1 MGTPRRLEAAAVSDN
16 GMEGPLTGDPTA
28 FGFFQ
33 AVRLLERLRPERAP
47 VGRYADPA
55 DEVVRFSAHTTLSF
69 PASEIQAL
77 DLRPGGAGQMTVNFM
92 GLTGPTG
99 VLPYHYTQIMSER
112 IRARDRTLRDF
123 LDLFHHRII
132 SLFYRAWE
140 KHHPTVAYER
150 DRQDRVTRH
159 VADLIGLA
167 SLERPEGATVPVE
180 SFLFYAGLLG
190 PQQRS
195 ALALQEMVQD
205 YFGVGAEVEQ
215 FVGGWFPLAGSTQ
228 CALSDDDS
236 GGASGQLGLG
246 AVVGDEVWDQQAR
259 VRIRLGPMPRSQY
272 DRFLPGG
279 EAHQPLRELVRAFG
293 GDSFDFEVQLILA
306 RDDVPG
312 TVLGAEDAPPV
323 ALGWATW
330 IKTAPRDADADDTTF
345 TL

>member
-1 MGTPRRLEAAAVSDN
+1 
-16 GMEGPLTGDPTA
+16 
-28 FGFFQ
+28 
-33 AVRLLERLRPERAP
+33 
-47 VGRYADPA
+47 VGHYANPG
-55 DEVVRFSAHTTLSF
+55 DEVVRFGAHTTLAF

-77 DLRPGGAGQMTVNFM
+77 ELRPGGSARMTVNFM
-92 GLTGPTG
+92 GLTGPSG
-99 VLPYHYTQIMSER
+99 VLPYHYSQIMGER
-112 IRARDRTLRDF
+112 LRSRDHTLRDF
-123 LDLFHHRII
+123 LDLFHHRMV

-140 KHHPTVAYER
+140 KHRLAVAYER
-150 DRQDRVTRH
+150 DQTDRMTRH
-159 VADLIGLA
+159 VADLIGLPG
-167 SLERPEGATVPVE
+167 LDRPAAATVPVE
-180 SFLFYAGLLG
+180 SLLYYAGLLG

-195 ALALQEMVQD
+195 ALALQEIVQD
-205 YFGVGAEVEQ
+205 YFGVGTEVEQ
-215 FVGGWFPLAGSTQ
+215 FVGGWFPLAGATQ
-228 CALSDDDS
+228 CTLSDDET

-259 VRIRLGPMPRSQY
+259 VRIRLGPMARAQY

-312 TVLGAEDAPPV
+312 TVLGADDAPPV

-330 IKTAPRDADADDTTF
+330 INTAPREGDADDTTF